1 MARLLLLSFGGGTC
15 IPIAL
20 GFRPFPLA
28 NDAAITLL
36 LIAWWL
42 MHCFPG
48 DAIYKLFNQ
57 VMPLRAVLVCGFEVA
72 RCNVIITWLTRA
84 HEVGPYQSPFVI
96 VLIEHSATHSTFT
109 SHTSLSKVFL

>member
-1 MARLLLLSFGGGTC
+1 MLRRKWQGQRFFWFQSIARHLLLSFGGGTC

-57 VMPLRAVLVCGFEVA
+57 VKPLRLVLVCGFEIA
-72 RCNVIITWLTRA
+72 RCNVVITWLARA
-84 HEVGPYQSPFVI
+84 HEV
-96 VLIEHSATHSTFT
+96 
-109 SHTSLSKVFL
+109 SLCQLHFDGSSD